1 MYTSPRAPATV
12 TPPVRPSSSPQTPP
26 APLMGAR
33 PRLEIQMRHLLRH
46 LPLLALAGCA
56 TSLSAGQRR
65 ELAAG
70 SIGCE
75 RAEQGTQARAI
86 GIYTRVVAERVCV
99 VDAAGQCHP
108 RVVGGTASTEIR
120 LPQSTGAATAGAL
133 RQELGRRG
141 ILARIA
147 RPRGPKMYAS
157 LGAQEGEHGLLV
169 LELGEIGYSDDGEIA
184 HVMVRAS
191 GTIDA
196 SEWRAAPG
204 GELMRLVRMVDVAD
218 GGLSRRLTS
227 PARACWRL
235 ERSTSSALAD

>member
-1 MYTSPRAPATV
+1 
-12 TPPVRPSSSPQTPP
+12 
-26 APLMGAR
+26 
-33 PRLEIQMRHLLRH
+33 MRHLLQH

-75 RAEQGTQARAI
+75 RAEQGVHARAI
-86 GIYTRVVAERVCV
+86 AIYTRVVAERVCV
-99 VDAAGQCHP
+99 IDAAGQCHP
-108 RVVGGTASTEIR
+108 RMVGGTASTEIR
-120 LPQSTGAATAGAL
+120 LPQTANAPSTAAI

-157 LGAQEGEHGLLV
+157 LGPAGGDGLLV
-169 LELGEIGYSDDGEIA
+169 LELGEIGYSDDGDVA

-204 GELMRLVRMVDVAD
+204 GELARLVRTVDVAD